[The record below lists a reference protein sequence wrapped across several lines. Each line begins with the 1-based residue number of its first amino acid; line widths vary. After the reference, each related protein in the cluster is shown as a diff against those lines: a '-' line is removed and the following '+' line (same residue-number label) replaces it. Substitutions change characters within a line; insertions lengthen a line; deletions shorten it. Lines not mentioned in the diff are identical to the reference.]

1 MNRLKIVVLALM
13 LLGLI
18 GCALDTITPPSVA
31 PTVKIIQE
39 NTGWVQVE
47 VSGVTT
53 PGYKL
58 QWGDVGTASGFS
70 DVLPYQE
77 SYEHAYQEPGQYT
90 ITLKDEN
97 NAIIDQVTALVSSL
111 DCHVSLV
118 EVEGRSIVVRYF
130 GRYGID
136 YSIVWGDRHATSIT
150 TMSGTGLLSHTYKAA
165 GTYAVSMGELWA
177 PSRSF
182 FTVTV
187 E

>member
-1 MNRLKIVVLALM
+1 MKRLKIGVLSLM
-13 LLGLI
+13 LFGLI
-18 GCALDTITPPSVA
+18 GCTME
-31 PTVKIIQE
+31 TVTLPVVVPRLIFVQE
-39 NTGWVQVE
+39 NTGWIQVE
-47 VSGVTT
+47 VRGVTAF
-53 PGYKL
+53 GYKL

-70 DVLPYQE
+70 DVLPYQV
-77 SYEHAYQEPGQYT
+77 SYEHAYQESGEYT
-90 ITLKDEN
+90 ILLKDEQ
-97 NAIIDQVTALVSSL
+97 NAIVDEITVLASPL

-165 GTYAVSMGELWA
+165 GTYTVSMGEVWA
-177 PSRSF
+177 PSRGF
-182 FTVTV
+182 FTVTI

>member
-1 MNRLKIVVLALM
+1 MNRWKIGALVLVVL
-13 LLGLI
+13 GLT
-18 GCALDTITPPSVA
+18 GCVMDTVTPPVVV

-39 NTGWVQVE
+39 NTGWVEVE
-47 VSGVTT
+47 VSDVTT
-53 PGYKL
+53 PGYKI
-58 QWGDVGTASGFS
+58 QWGDVGISSGFS
-70 DVLPYQE
+70 EVLPYQQ
-77 SYEHAYQEPGQYT
+77 SYEHAYQKPGQY
-90 ITLKDEN
+90 IIALKDEN

-118 EVEGRSIVVRYF
+118 EIEGRSIVVRYF

-165 GTYAVSMGELWA
+165 GTYTVSMGELWA